1 MQQAN
6 LAYLPG
12 FNLALE
18 SEHAQA
24 ATIVLDPGGTMGGP
38 QNIHEHGE
46 QWLYV
51 VDGGGEVIVE
61 DEAVTLVPGVLVV
74 IGVRETHEIRN
85 SGRETLRLLNFYA
98 PPEDFGSSG

>member
-6 LAYLPG
+6 LAYPPG
-12 FNLALE
+12 FHLTLE

-38 QNIHEHGE
+38 QNIHERGE

-51 VDGGGEVIVE
+51 VEGGGELIVE
-61 DEAVTLVPGVLVV
+61 GDEITLVPGVLVV
-74 IGVRETHEIRN
+74 IGVGETHEIRN

-98 PPEDFGSSG
+98 PPEDFG